1 MGKHIQIGALVEKE
15 HGLSAYNDISSSK
28 GVLYAFLET
37 GRSNDLFSEKQFGE
51 FGEAAILTMLVE
63 AKEKNNVLER
73 LVQSLNID
81 TNGEGLVFE
90 ETDIL
95 KLSHGS

>member
-15 HGLSAYNDISSSK
+15 HGQSAYNDISSLK
-28 GVLYAFLET
+28 GVVYVFLET

-51 FGEAAILTMLVE
+51 FGEAAILTLVVK
-63 AKEKNNVLER
+63 ASEKNHVLKH

-81 TNGEGLVFE
+81 QNGEGFVFE
-90 ETDIL
+90 EKTIL
-95 KLSHGS
+95 KVS

>member
-37 GRSNDLFSEKQFGE
+37 GRSNDLFAEKQFGE
-51 FGEAAILTMLVE
+51 FGEAAILTMVVE

-81 TNGEGLVFE
+81 QNGEGLVFE

-95 KLSHGS
+95 KVSHKS

>member
-1 MGKHIQIGALVEKE
+1 MGKHIQIGALVEKD
-15 HGLSAYNDISSSK
+15 HGLSAYNEIASSK

-95 KLSHGS
+95 KVSHGS

>member
-51 FGEAAILTMLVE
+51 FGEAAILTMVVE
-63 AKEKNNVLER
+63 AKEKNNVIER

-81 TNGEGLVFE
+81 ENGEGLVFE

-95 KLSHGS
+95 RVSHG

>member
-15 HGLSAYNDISSSK
+15 HGLSAYNDVSSSK
-28 GVLYAFLET
+28 GVVYAFLEA

-51 FGEAAILTMLVE
+51 FGEAAILTMVVE

-81 TNGEGLVFE
+81 QNGEGLVFE

-95 KLSHGS
+95 KVSHGS